1 MENQLIAK
9 STVTIN
15 APVNE
20 VWKALVTPELIQQ
33 YMMGMWPKSEWKTG
47 SELRWKGRHEEKP
60 DDSARGIITDMVNNE
75 QLAYTFYYPGYGYPD
90 EPVYYNRVEYKIES
104 AGLNTS
110 LSVEQGDFSVFK
122 EGEVFLEH
130 TQNFWNEAVQKL
142 KEVVESNNSL

>member
-1 MENQLIAK
+1 MPDQLIAK

-15 APVNE
+15 APVSE

-33 YMMGMWPKSEWKTG
+33 YMMGMLPQSAWTKG

-60 DDSARGIITDMVNNE
+60 DDNARGIITNIITEE

-90 EPVYYNRVEYKIES
+90 ELAYYNQVVYKLQP
-104 AGLNTS
+104 AGSDTN

-122 EGEVFLEH
+122 EGEVFLGH
-130 TQNFWNEAVQKL
+130 TQSFWDGAVLKL
-142 KEVVESNNSL
+142 KELVEANN